1 MAVVNI
7 ACALGALGITLGAAA
22 LRPADKG
29 PAVQVPTLPDTSA
42 IPAEMVNAGRRI
54 FHGQGT
60 CFACHGMNLEGGP
73 IAPTLKPH
81 AWKDALGGEL
91 SAIFYVDTHG
101 VRGTV
106 MVAHP
111 GNISDADAVRV
122 AAYIWSVDHDRAK
135 P

>member
-1 MAVVNI
+1 MPVSNI
-7 ACALGALGITLGAAA
+7 AWAAGALILALGAAELPT
-22 LRPADKG
+22 ADRAS
-29 PAVQVPTLPDTSA
+29 AVQVPALPDTSA
-42 IPAEMVNAGRRI
+42 IPPEMVSAGRRI
-54 FHGQGT
+54 FHGQGM
-60 CFACHGMNLEGGP
+60 CFACHGQNLEGGP

-81 AWKDALGGEL
+81 AWKDAMGGEL
-91 SAIFYVDTHG
+91 SAIYYVDTHG

-111 GNISDADAVRV
+111 GGISDADAVRV